1 MSTASSTATW
11 QEIRDR
17 ILDFPPPAGGSTL
30 RTSLTGG
37 LHVGSAPDD
46 VTYPYG
52 VMRVTANREGE
63 DGDHREVLFVEL
75 MLYNRPRLKGLKVVE
90 AFADLADQALYK
102 WVSTTD
108 GGPMFTGPR
117 TRTTLPVFPDPADR
131 DIAAVRLLYRV
142 VAWPK
147 WLAVLS

>member
-1 MSTASSTATW
+1 MSTASTTATW

-17 ILDFPPPAGGSTL
+17 VLDFAPPGGGSTL

-37 LHVGSAPDD
+37 LHFGHAPDN

-52 VMRVTANREGE
+52 VLRFTASREGE
-63 DGDHREVLFVEL
+63 DGDHREVLLAEL
-75 MLYNRPRLKGLKVVE
+75 MLYNRPRAVGLKVIE

-108 GGPMFTGPR
+108 GGPMFSGPR
-117 TRTTLPVFPDPADR
+117 TRATLPVFPEPADR
-131 DIAAVRLLYRV
+131 DIAAIRLLYRI

-147 WLAVLS
+147 WLQIMS